1 MANDKLINLI
11 SKLTDVFLSA
21 PKKEQKPAY
30 KPENA
35 KNTPN
40 GRPSFGG
47 DFSSKAQNV
56 ISPKQSVVEMLRR
69 HEELSKKIS
78 EREKKEDFPQN

>member
-11 SKLTDVFLSA
+11 SKLADVFLSV
-21 PKKEQKPAY
+21 PKKEQKPVY

-35 KNTPN
+35 QN
-40 GRPSFGG
+40 GTPSFGG
-47 DFSSKAQNV
+47 DFSSKFQNV

-78 EREKKEDFPQN
+78 MRSEKEDFPQN